1 MENFIFI
8 VLTAVIVWNVVVF
21 GLDKYLTLKDSKKKN
36 KKGGDENVQ
45 QTENS

>member
-8 VLTAVIVWNVVVF
+8 VLLAVIAYNVIIF
-21 GLDKYLTLKDSKKKN
+21 GLDKYLTFKDSKKN

-45 QTENS
+45 QNNPL

>member
-8 VLTAVIVWNVVVF
+8 VLIAVIVWNVVVF
-21 GLDKYLTLKDSKKKN
+21 GLDKYLTLKESKKN

-45 QTENS
+45 QNNPT

>member
-8 VLTAVIVWNVVVF
+8 VLIAVIVWNVVVF
-21 GLDKYLTLKDSKKKN
+21 GLDKYLTLKETKKN

-45 QTENS
+45 QTKNS

>member
-8 VLTAVIVWNVVVF
+8 VLIAVIVWNVVVF
-21 GLDKYLTLKDSKKKN
+21 GLDKYLTLKESKKN
-36 KKGGDENVQ
+36 KKGGEKNVQ

>member
-8 VLTAVIVWNVVVF
+8 VLLAVIVYNVIIF
-21 GLDKYLTLKDSKKKN
+21 GLDKYLTLKDSKKN

-45 QTENS
+45 QNNLS